1 MKNSTK
7 NAIYL
12 LIILCL
18 GIVIF
23 AQHKAANRPC
33 PPQINPVISLD
44 CSDYEIALQHIK
56 NAEGFRSTPDSKEG
70 QSLVGYGF
78 SRYVCEQKPMTEKDA
93 DIILR
98 KQYDKA
104 IYQAYRETRLQGR
117 KLLAV
122 ACLIYNLKPASWQKS
137 TLKKIVTSDDK
148 ERITAAWMSLC
159 NAGGK
164 KMKGLEKRRQ
174 WELNYFMSN
183 K

>member
-1 MKNSTK
+1 MKTSTK
-7 NAIYL
+7 NAINL

-23 AQHKAANRPC
+23 AQHRAANRPRTS
-33 PPQINPVISLD
+33 QISPVISLD
-44 CSDYEIALQHIK
+44 CSDYDIAIQHIK
-56 NAEGFRSTPDSKEG
+56 EAEGFRSTPDTKEG

-78 SRYVCEQKPMTEKDA
+78 SRYVCEQKPMTEKEA

-104 IYQAYRETRLQGR
+104 IYQAYRETRLEGR

-137 TLKKIVTSDDK
+137 TIKQVVTCGDR

-164 KMKGLEKRRQ
+164 PMNGLKKRRL
-174 WELNYFMSN
+174 WELQFYISQ